1 MLKNSM
7 GRISNLPE
15 ERNFNREIKPIKIDT
30 KRNTR
35 NGNKLGYRIDLMTLA
50 ADWIEKKIN

>member
-1 MLKNSM
+1 M
-7 GRISNLPE
+7 GKISNLPE

-35 NGNKLGYRIDLMTLA
+35 NGNK
-50 ADWIEKKIN
+50 